1 MFVIVILYLFFLASE
16 DDDDAHVLPSGTDL
30 LKKKSMP
37 EDKKLDDVS
46 GEKGHNC
53 LRVAAE

>member
-1 MFVIVILYLFFLASE
+1 MFVIVILYFFFLASE
-16 DDDDAHVLPSGTDL
+16 DDDDAHVVPSGTDF

-46 GEKGHNC
+46 LVKRGTTALE
-53 LRVAAE
+53 